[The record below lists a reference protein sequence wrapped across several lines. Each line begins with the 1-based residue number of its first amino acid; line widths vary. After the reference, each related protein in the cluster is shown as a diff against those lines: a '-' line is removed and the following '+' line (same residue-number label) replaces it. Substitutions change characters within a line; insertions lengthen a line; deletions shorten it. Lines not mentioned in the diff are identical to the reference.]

1 MSMNEILGTLPSGTI
16 SPLDDDQ
23 MAKHLRDAYIFD
35 DSEKARRAKMR
46 DRIDLYNGSG
56 QEQINAM
63 FDSFFSNAK
72 VRSLRK
78 KFVEL
83 AMFQNLTRRIVR
95 EISSVYSEPA
105 LRIVAAPT
113 MNARYKTLQQ
123 DMRLDRRMRVANQ
136 LLNLCN
142 EVVVWFDLRAGKPVL
157 RIVTPDNFWAVSHP
171 NDPTHCVA
179 IIFDQAPTDRQSAS
193 ATTPHYLVVSDH
205 ESFSLNAEGNLLSST
220 RRPHGLSQM
229 PMQLVHRTEP
239 TVGLLDQFGGDDIR
253 SAHLS
258 LALINTMMLKHQK
271 SGTKQAYASGDL
283 GNVPRDQPMEE
294 EHLLQMGE
302 GVSLSTL
309 DLGADPDS
317 YIKAARSV
325 IKQLAANYGIPE
337 SVFDLSYQ
345 ATSGYEIELKRT
357 GLREVRR
364 DQILDWRPV
373 ERDLAKIMVEVLAEA
388 SSEYAFN
395 LNGWSIN
402 FGEVETPQDPM
413 AMLTYWE
420 KRRQMGLMNSVEMMQ
435 QLNPEM
441 DEVQAAEQIAAN
453 AIVEAK
459 RVDLYRK
466 LNISPN
472 TPADGS
478 DKDSDSAEETATAS
492 SKSQDGNPAAPGE
505 KQE

>member
-1 MSMNEILGTLPSGTI
+1 MKLNEIMGTLPSGTV
-16 SPLDDDQ
+16 SPLTDDA
-23 MAKHLRDAYIFD
+23 MAKALRESYVFNDA
-35 DSEKARRAKMR
+35 EKKRRAKMR
-46 DRIDLYNGSG
+46 DRIDLYNGNG
-56 QEQINAM
+56 KRLIDAM
-63 FDSFFSNAK
+63 VNDIFKNAK
-72 VRSLRK
+72 VRELRK

-95 EISSVYSEPA
+95 EISSVYAEPA
-105 LRIVAAPT
+105 TRLVKSTR
-113 MNARYKTLQQ
+113 MNANYRRLQQ

-136 LLNLCN
+136 MLNLCN
-142 EVVVWFDLRAGKPVL
+142 EVVVWFDIRQDKPIL
-157 RIVTPDNFWAVSHP
+157 RIVTPDNFWAVCHP

-179 IIFDQAPTDRQSAS
+179 LIFDRAPTDRMVDSE
-193 ATTPHYLVVSDH
+193 TTPHYQVVTDT
-205 ESFSLNAEGNLLSST
+205 ETFSLNSRGRLLSST
-220 RRPHGLSQM
+220 RKDHGLTQM

-239 TVGLLDQFGGDDIR
+239 TTSLLDPHGGDDII
-253 SAHLS
+253 SGHMA
-258 LALINTMMLKHQK
+258 LALVNTMMLKHQK
-271 SGTKQAYASGDL
+271 SGTKQAYAAGDL
-283 GNVPRDQPMEE
+283 GDMPQSQPMDE
-294 EHLLQMGE
+294 EHLLQAPE

-317 YIKAARSV
+317 YIKAARSI

-388 SSEYAFN
+388 ESEYAFN
-395 LNGWSIN
+395 IAGWSIN

-413 AMLTYWE
+413 QMLIYWE
-420 KRRQMGLMNSVEMMQ
+420 KRRQMGLMNSIEMLI

-441 DEVQAAEQIAAN
+441 DEKQAEEQLIAN
-453 AIVEAK
+453 ALVEAK
-459 RVDLYRK
+459 RVELYRA
-466 LNISPN
+466 LNISPT

-478 DKDSDSAEETATAS
+478 DREEDSNSEESEVAS
-492 SKSQDGNPAAPGE
+492 PSEQRAD
-505 KQE
+505 QEPN